1 MRKLT
6 IAAAAEH
13 FGVSKEAIHN
23 RIRRGSLECIVEN
36 GVKYVAVTSLE
47 KGHGVTNSVSD
58 NRYTQY
64 IESENI
70 RLRDK
75 VDVLEK
81 ETTRLRDQRELMLI
95 DQRISV
101 EQIYKERD
109 AQLRSILNVVATKFL
124 SHVNPD
130 IVMQEAMGDE
140 TAVKQMDAINADIVP
155 DVEIGEEWISLKE
168 FLKLKRYGDTIKKN
182 IKRRFK
188 AAAHEGDE
196 RFIIRNEKVYLSPSM
211 FDYSNLLVGK
221 SKE

>member
-1 MRKLT
+1 MKKMT
-6 IAAAAEH
+6 IADAAEN

-36 GVKYVAVTSLE
+36 GVKYVAVASSKTASAPAND
-47 KGHGVTNSVSD
+47 T
-58 NRYTQY
+58 RYTQY
-64 IESENI
+64 IESENV

-75 VDVLEK
+75 VEVLEK

-109 AQLRSILNVVATKFL
+109 AQLRNILNVVATKFL

-130 IVMQEAMGDE
+130 IVMQEMLNDE
-140 TAVKQMDAINADIVP
+140 SSPQIDAINADIVP
-155 DVEIGEEWISLKE
+155 DIELPAGWISLKE
-168 FLKLKRYGDTIKKN
+168 FLKLKRYSDNIKKN

-188 AAAHEGDE
+188 SAANEGDE
-196 RFIIRNEKVYLSPSM
+196 RFIIRNEKVFLDPTLH
-211 FDYSNLLVGK
+211 DYSNLLQGAR
-221 SKE
+221 KE